1 MQPAHILSLLQA
13 KIFVN
18 KHLMEADGVEPQY
31 KTVWT
36 GIAGHG
42 FPGRNL
48 PDLQLDV

>member
-1 MQPAHILSLLQA
+1 LSPAQA